1 MPPAQFAKDT
11 VALILERAPQI
22 QVLASRY
29 AQSNTDR
36 IVAAMYSC
44 TRREVSRQATGDYNQ
59 ALTPGSALAMSR
71 VILSL
76 SFQNVLWVGCGHGFE
91 AITLALLSDRPLDIT
106 AIDRTPTCIE
116 SAMLLLRRVYMA
128 VHGCEA
134 DEAADLD
141 LNRPVKIGHCMIHF
155 ALTDAWTLSSNHGA
169 DFIYSAAE
177 QETEC
182 GQSIAMFLQALAGG
196 CALLAMYSS
205 MWSKTGRHRAPRV
218 AAVPRIRLEAGSR
231 TLHIHD
237 MRNYPM
243 FRQPPG
249 RVICSTHPP
258 DGWLQ
263 AVPSSPL
270 MHPGRRVAFYFDEDA
285 LWYPATVVVRQ
296 GCSALLRFDDERWPD
311 LDAEDSMCF
320 HLSVLASGSS
330 DVHPPLPMTQPD
342 QSGLYL
348 SLSESG
354 YQGVFRANTTG
365 SKSLQGPNPWCARIR
380 IGAKWRYL
388 GAFPTAR
395 AAAVAYAAARVARS
409 AQSVVPPPPSL
420 VYQRQDRNARNWIA
434 KVRISGVV
442 KYVGTYGSRTEAT
455 EAYFAALTRQPSPAR
470 PDPSRPTHYRGIRL
484 HLSSCRSGYLNV
496 RPYTANRFRA
506 VLQNPFQHLGS
517 FPTAVKAAYAYAMA
531 IRGRSSSSSPA

>member
-1 MPPAQFAKDT
+1 M
-11 VALILERAPQI
+11 
-22 QVLASRY
+22 
-29 AQSNTDR
+29 
-36 IVAAMYSC
+36 
-44 TRREVSRQATGDYNQ
+44 
-59 ALTPGSALAMSR
+59 
-71 VILSL
+71 
-76 SFQNVLWVGCGHGFE
+76 
-91 AITLALLSDRPLDIT
+91 
-106 AIDRTPTCIE
+106 
-116 SAMLLLRRVYMA
+116 
-128 VHGCEA
+128 
-134 DEAADLD
+134 
-141 LNRPVKIGHCMIHF
+141 
-155 ALTDAWTLSSNHGA
+155 
-169 DFIYSAAE
+169 
-177 QETEC
+177 
-182 GQSIAMFLQALAGG
+182 
-196 CALLAMYSS
+196 AMYSS

-218 AAVPRIRLEAGSR
+218 AAMPRIRLEAGSR

-380 IGAKWRYL
+380 ILGQSGDTSGRLSNRSCCCCRICCGA
-388 GAFPTAR
+388 GCAFCPIGRTAAAIVSLPTAGPE
-395 AAAVAYAAARVARS
+395 RS
-409 AQSVVPPPPSL
+409 QL
-420 VYQRQDRNARNWIA
+420 DRKSA
-434 KVRISGVV
+434 
-442 KYVGTYGSRTEAT
+442 
-455 EAYFAALTRQPSPAR
+455 
-470 PDPSRPTHYRGIRL
+470 H
-484 HLSSCRSGYLNV
+484 
-496 RPYTANRFRA
+496 
-506 VLQNPFQHLGS
+506 
-517 FPTAVKAAYAYAMA
+517 
-531 IRGRSSSSSPA
+531 